1 MDFDV
6 ARGEVMALVG
16 DNGAGKSTLMKVL
29 AGAYTADE
37 GQFFIDGSPVS
48 IATPNDA
55 SALGIQIVYQDLAL
69 CENLD
74 VAANLSLGAESVKS
88 GWTFLPRILRPLDDL
103 EMEVMARKAI
113 DMLEVRTLQS
123 VRAKVGGLSGGQRQ
137 AIAIARAVGAASTV
151 VMLDEP
157 TAALGVA
164 QTRQVLQVVK
174 RLRETNHAVVYISHN
189 LRDIFE
195 VADRIT
201 VLRHGGNVA
210 TYSTADT
217 TPDQIVV
224 AMTSGQGKEPVM
236 QHRSG
241 MRFWDRFRALRESQ
255 LGGFV
260 PVLLALALIWGYF
273 GFALPFYDLLVG
285 EAESFRAI
293 FLSPRNIYNLFM
305 QSAVIATL
313 AVGITMVLLLGDI
326 DLSAAATAGV
336 CAALLGVLVLSGVP
350 GWLACIIVICV
361 GIIMGAA
368 QGLLVAY
375 IGIPSFVVTL
385 AGLLGYQGLMQK
397 ILPTG
402 NLNVGDPFVRSVA
415 RVLIPDFG
423 GSYWLARWSA
433 CLR

>member
-1 MDFDV
+1 
-6 ARGEVMALVG
+6 
-16 DNGAGKSTLMKVL
+16 
-29 AGAYTADE
+29 
-37 GQFFIDGSPVS
+37 
-48 IATPNDA
+48 
-55 SALGIQIVYQDLAL
+55 
-69 CENLD
+69 
-74 VAANLSLGAESVKS
+74 
-88 GWTFLPRILRPLDDL
+88 
-103 EMEVMARKAI
+103 
-113 DMLEVRTLQS
+113 
-123 VRAKVGGLSGGQRQ
+123 
-137 AIAIARAVGAASTV
+137 
-151 VMLDEP
+151 
-157 TAALGVA
+157 
-164 QTRQVLQVVK
+164 
-174 RLRETNHAVVYISHN
+174 
-189 LRDIFE
+189 
-195 VADRIT
+195 
-201 VLRHGGNVA
+201 
-210 TYSTADT
+210 
-217 TPDQIVV
+217 
-224 AMTSGQGKEPVM
+224 M

-241 MRFWDRFRALRESQ
+241 MRFWDRFRAPVSQ

-415 RVLIPDFG
+415 RVLIPDFWG
-423 GSYWLARWSA
+423 LILAGA
-433 CLR
+433 VVGLFALIGLRKRCAAA